1 MRRFFTL
8 FLSACMLALLVAC
21 GAGYTETSSDAEA
34 TAEAAVEDQSE
45 AGSETIAPEA
55 SASADEADDEAVDA
69 DSTSSGSNILVAYFS
84 CTGTTEQIAQWIV
97 GETGADSY
105 QIIPETPYTA
115 EDLDYNDSSSRA
127 NQEQADAS
135 ARPAISGDVEN
146 MAQYDVIFLGYPIWH
161 GQAPRIISTFLERYE
176 FSDVTIIPFCT
187 SHSSGIGSS
196 AENLHGLCSDA
207 VTWLEGQRF
216 SGDATE
222 SDVAEWVGS
231 LTLPKEDSE
240 VTPLKMNVQIGDSVF
255 TATLEE
261 NEAVSALVEMLEEA
275 PVVIEMS
282 DYSGFEK
289 VGSLG
294 ASLPADDSQTTTQAG
309 DIVLYCGDQIVIFY
323 GSNSWSYTRLGRI
336 DDLTGWEEAL
346 GSGNVTITFSLD

>member
-1 MRRFFTL
+1 MRRLIAL
-8 FLSACMLALLVAC
+8 FLSACMTILLTAC
-21 GAGYTETSSDAEA
+21 GAGNTGALSEAENSAVPVAEDQPETESETEQQEAEA
-34 TAEAAVEDQSE
+34 LTEEV
-45 AGSETIAPEA
+45 
-55 SASADEADDEAVDA
+55 ADETVD
-69 DSTSSGSNILVAYFS
+69 SGSHILVAYFS

-105 QIIPETPYTA
+105 QIVPETPYTE
-115 EDLDYNDSSSRA
+115 EDLNYNDSSSRTT
-127 NQEQADAS
+127 QEQADDS
-135 ARPAISGDVEN
+135 ARPAISGGVEN
-146 MAQYDVIFLGYPIWH
+146 MAQYDVIFLGYPIWY
-161 GQAPRIISTFLERYE
+161 GQAPRIISTFLGSYA
-176 FSDVTIIPFCT
+176 FSGVTIIPFCT

-196 AENLHGLCSDA
+196 AENLHVLCSDT
-207 VTWLEGQRF
+207 VTWLDGQRF

-231 LTLPKEDSE
+231 LALPNENAE
-240 VTPLKMNVQIGDSVF
+240 VKPVKMKVQIGDSVF

-261 NEAVSALVEMLEEA
+261 NDAVNALVAVMEEA
-275 PVVIEMS
+275 PVVVEMS

-294 ASLPADDSQTTTQAG
+294 ASLPTGDSQTTTRAG
-309 DIVLYCGDQIVIFY
+309 DIVLYNGSQIVIFY

-346 GSGNVTITFSLD
+346 GDGDVTVTFSLDR